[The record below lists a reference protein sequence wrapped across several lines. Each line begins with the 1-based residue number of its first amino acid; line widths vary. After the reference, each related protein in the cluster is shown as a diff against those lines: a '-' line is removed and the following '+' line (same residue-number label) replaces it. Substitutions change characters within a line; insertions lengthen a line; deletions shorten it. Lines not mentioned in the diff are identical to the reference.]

1 MEGEG
6 QEVEE
11 RGGGG
16 EREREEVEEGE
27 QKETPPDDAPSLL
40 QSYAGHTLSFSGL
53 LPCVNAQ
60 DSPRLTKYWAQRFR
74 LFSRFNEG
82 VCLDEEGWFS
92 ATPEKIAEH
101 IAERCR
107 CDLIVDAFCGI
118 GSNAIQF
125 AHTCERVIAID
136 IDPVKIACAIRNAEI
151 YGVADRIE
159 FILGD
164 YFHIMPQLKV
174 RVQPVNFEPY
184 TRFRVLE
191 ERG

>member
-1 MEGEG
+1 M
-6 QEVEE
+6 
-11 RGGGG
+11 
-16 EREREEVEEGE
+16 
-27 QKETPPDDAPSLL
+27 
-40 QSYAGHTLSFSGL
+40 
-53 LPCVNAQ
+53 
-60 DSPRLTKYWAQRFR
+60 
-74 LFSRFNEG
+74 
-82 VCLDEEGWFS
+82 
-92 ATPEKIAEH
+92 
-101 IAERCR
+101 
-107 CDLIVDAFCGI
+107 
-118 GSNAIQF
+118 
-125 AHTCERVIAID
+125 IAID